1 MEYKR
6 KIIKKIQ
13 TDGWSSMSPSSFVP
27 IAAQEQRE
35 RERVM
40 NDMPLGNRRRN
51 SFGSRQVRWVRSI
64 ARRNQLASSP
74 TRQCRLRGETIVME
88 DNGQSI
94 EK

>member
-35 RERVM
+35 RESDERYAV
-40 NDMPLGNRRRN
+40 G
-51 SFGSRQVRWVRSI
+51 
-64 ARRNQLASSP
+64 
-74 TRQCRLRGETIVME
+74 
-88 DNGQSI
+88 
-94 EK
+94 